1 MALPQLSDEQRR
13 EALAKAME
21 TRKARALFM
30 AKVKSGE
37 YTVESALDAP
47 LAQRVRVKSFI
58 IALPGYGKCKADS
71 LMKFLGIPENRRI
84 GGLGCKQK
92 LRLIEELH
100 IGGVR

>member
-37 YTVESALDAP
+37 YTIESALDAP

-58 IALPGYGKCKADS
+58 IALPGYGKCKAEK

-92 LRLIEELH
+92 LRLVEEIH
-100 IGGVR
+100 IGGVQ